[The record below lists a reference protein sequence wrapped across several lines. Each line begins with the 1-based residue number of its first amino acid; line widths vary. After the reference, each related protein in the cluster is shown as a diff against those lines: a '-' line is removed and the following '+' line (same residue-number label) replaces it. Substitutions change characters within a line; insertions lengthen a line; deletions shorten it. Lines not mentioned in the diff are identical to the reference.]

1 MGSVGGS
8 RTNKGARASYQKL
21 WFSRWGVSE
30 TDYGQASLCKQIIW
44 LLPALFGKHCH
55 VFTVKN

>member
-44 LLPALFGKHCH
+44 LLPALFG
-55 VFTVKN
+55 